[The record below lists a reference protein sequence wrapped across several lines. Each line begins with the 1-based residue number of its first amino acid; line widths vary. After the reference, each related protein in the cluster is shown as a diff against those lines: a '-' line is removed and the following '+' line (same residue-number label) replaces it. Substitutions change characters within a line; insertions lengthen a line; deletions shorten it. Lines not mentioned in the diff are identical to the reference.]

1 MRSATLKPQVIQSE
15 STAHIAFRR
24 QLLSELP
31 DLDEETLADTLEGL
45 TDLREMLAELIRSA
59 LDDEALVSGLSTR
72 LSDLKARME
81 RLETRAKRKRQLAL
95 RVMCDAVIPKLAV
108 ADFTAS
114 LKQGPPAVDV
124 LAEEQIPAV
133 YWKPQPAKL
142 DKQGILAALKLGTVV
157 DGAALAAPQIQLSV
171 RTK

>member
-1 MRSATLKPQVIQSE
+1 MRSAILKPQHIQSE
-15 STAHIAFRR
+15 SAAYTTFRR

-81 RLETRAKRKRQLAL
+81 RLEARAKRKRQLAL
-95 RVMCDAVIPKLAV
+95 RVMSDAVIPNLAV

-114 LKQGPPAVDV
+114 LKQGPPRVEV
-124 LAEEQIPAV
+124 LAEDQIPAV

-142 DKQGILAALKLGTVV
+142 DKQGILAALKAGTVI

>member
-1 MRSATLKPQVIQSE
+1 MRAPILPPQQIQSE
-15 STAHIAFRR
+15 ATTYVTLRA
-24 QLLSELP
+24 QLLSDLP

-59 LDDEALVSGLSTR
+59 LDDEALVVGLSTR
-72 LSDLKARME
+72 LSDLKVRME
-81 RLETRAKRKRQLAL
+81 RLEARAKRKRQLAR
-95 RVMCDAVIPKLAV
+95 RVMSDAVIATLTV

-114 LKQGPPAVDV
+114 LKQAPPTVEV
-124 LAEEQIPAV
+124 LAEDKIPAI
-133 YWKPQPAKL
+133 YWKPQPPKL
-142 DKQGILAALKLGTVV
+142 DKQGILAALKLGTAI

>member
-1 MRSATLKPQVIQSE
+1 MRAPILPPQQIQSE
-15 STAHIAFRR
+15 ATTYVTLRA
-24 QLLSELP
+24 QLLSDLP

-59 LDDEALVSGLSTR
+59 LDDEALVVGLSTR
-72 LSDLKARME
+72 LSDLKVRME
-81 RLETRAKRKRQLAL
+81 RLEARAKRKRQLAR
-95 RVMCDAVIPKLAV
+95 RVMSDAVIATLTV

-114 LKQGPPAVDV
+114 LKQAPPAVEV
-124 LAEEQIPAV
+124 LAEDKIPAV
-133 YWKPQPAKL
+133 YWKPQPPKL
-142 DKQGILAALKLGTVV
+142 DKQGILAALKLGTAI